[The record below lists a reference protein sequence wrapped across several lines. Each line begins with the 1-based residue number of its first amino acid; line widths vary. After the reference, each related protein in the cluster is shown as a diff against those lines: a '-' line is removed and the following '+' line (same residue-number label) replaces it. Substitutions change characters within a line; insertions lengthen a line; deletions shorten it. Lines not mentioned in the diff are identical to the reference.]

1 MIGDEMPA
9 VMQLCRA
16 LCKPSKPG
24 PSPLVGCLSIAFP
37 ISDFFQSLEQLER
50 WVQGVPL
57 SVRQSINLFVR
68 LSTRTPAF
76 DPVQSSPSLIDKHYS
91 SLVCPSNI

>member
-9 VMQLCRA
+9 VMQHCRA

-24 PSPLVGCLSIAFP
+24 PSPLVVCLSIAFP
-37 ISDFFQSLEQLER
+37 ISEFFPVPRAIGKMGPGSPSLS
-50 WVQGVPL
+50 P

-68 LSTRTPAF
+68 LSCRTPVF
-76 DPVQSSPSLIDKHYS
+76 DPV
-91 SLVCPSNI
+91 